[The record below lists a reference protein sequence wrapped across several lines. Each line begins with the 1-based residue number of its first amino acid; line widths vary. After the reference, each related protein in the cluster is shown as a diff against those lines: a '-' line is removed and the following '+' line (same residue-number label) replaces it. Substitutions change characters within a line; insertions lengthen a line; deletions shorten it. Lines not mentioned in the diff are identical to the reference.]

1 MLSIVYKESLM
12 PLTNDFR
19 PQAPR
24 KRSVIHAV
32 VIAGVYRAGMRNSAT
47 VQASEMQAGNN

>member
-47 VQASEMQAGNN
+47 VQASEMQAGNK